1 MTALDLSPLVGNWV
15 NTETR
20 SQWIARI
27 EVRDGNGTLLVH
39 PFGRAD
45 WGERPASAVY
55 AARVTSGEGAAWIAD
70 FSESRVEALLNSG
83 LLVLVAH
90 DGRRFMRE
98 FFRRAS

>member
-1 MTALDLSPLVGNWV
+1 MELDLSPLVADWV
-15 NTETR
+15 NTDSR

-27 EVRDGNGTLLVH
+27 KVRDDNGTLRVH

-45 WGERPASAVY
+45 WGEQPATAVY

-70 FSESRVEALLNSG
+70 FSDSRVEALLNSG

-98 FFRRAS
+98 FFRRTS